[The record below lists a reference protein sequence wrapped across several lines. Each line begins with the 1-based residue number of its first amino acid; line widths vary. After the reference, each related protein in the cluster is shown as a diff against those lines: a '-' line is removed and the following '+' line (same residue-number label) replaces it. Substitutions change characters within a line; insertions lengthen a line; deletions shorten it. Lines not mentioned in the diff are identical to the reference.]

1 MNFLRIDHT
10 FINVS
15 EAEDIQ
21 LIPQT
26 NGDIEVLITYRSGK
40 HRSVY
45 VGIDNDNIITTED
58 AVDSLAESIQEAIQ
72 TLTDADC
79 ENIEDYFEAL

>member
-10 FINVS
+10 FINIS

-21 LIPQT
+21 LISQT
-26 NGDIEVLITYRSGK
+26 NGDIEVLVTYRSGK

-45 VGIDNDNIITTED
+45 ISIDSDDIITTED
-58 AVDSLAESIQEAIQ
+58 ALDTLANSVQEAIQ

-79 ENIEDYFEAL
+79 ENIEDYFEE